1 MSDLDGLRDLGDPLP
16 AALALDSHTDVE
28 WAILDL
34 DGVIVQVND
43 AWVSFTTANGGDPG
57 RCGVGTSY
65 LAVCTAAGDPDSMA
79 VAAAVR
85 AALRGELPAPA
96 RVRLACDSPSTA
108 RWFDVLVSSRLQE
121 GSNSACTG
129 ATVSF
134 SPVDT
139 AAAHRLGALL
149 DAVAAISGDLDLSDT
164 LQRIIQAAARLAD
177 AQYGALGVVTDGRLS
192 QFVTVG
198 ISDEQRLLI
207 GDLPQGKGLLGVLID
222 LPEPLH
228 LDDLSAHAASSGFPP
243 GHPPMRSFLGVPIR
257 ARQRVLGNLYL
268 SEKRG
273 GGGFTADDQELMV
286 SLAVFAGV
294 AIDNAHVLARTRR
307 SQEWV
312 AAAAQVSTALL
323 SGAAS
328 VDVLAL
334 IAAQARALCEADLS
348 TIAVAEAGDLVI
360 TVADGDEA
368 ALMLGR
374 RLPIQGSL
382 AGHAYGA
389 GASLN
394 IADAR
399 TDPRAAPPA
408 PGQTT
413 YGPTLVVPLRA
424 GRIKHGVL
432 TVHNAHHAHRFDAEA
447 QTFVEIFADQAALAL
462 EIAEH
467 DRARQQLK
475 VHDDRDRIARD
486 LHDLVIQSLFASGM
500 RLEALSGTLTREDQV
515 QRVQQIVDALDGTI
529 RQIRSTIYA
538 LHASDHSSNSGLRA
552 RLLLVADAATET
564 LGFSAT
570 VHFNGPVDTLASAQ
584 VGEHV
589 VAVLQEGLSNV
600 ARHADAR
607 HASVTLT
614 VTPAELALEVVDDGV
629 GIRSDGRR
637 SGLANMHDRARQ
649 LGGTL
654 DVSSPGGVGT
664 RLLWRVPL

>member
-1 MSDLDGLRDLGDPLP
+1 
-16 AALALDSHTDVE
+16 
-28 WAILDL
+28 
-34 DGVIVQVND
+34 
-43 AWVSFTTANGGDPG
+43 
-57 RCGVGTSY
+57 
-65 LAVCTAAGDPDSMA
+65 
-79 VAAAVR
+79 
-85 AALRGELPAPA
+85 
-96 RVRLACDSPSTA
+96 
-108 RWFDVLVSSRLQE
+108 
-121 GSNSACTG
+121 
-129 ATVSF
+129 
-134 SPVDT
+134 
-139 AAAHRLGALL
+139 
-149 DAVAAISGDLDLSDT
+149 
-164 LQRIIQAAARLAD
+164 
-177 AQYGALGVVTDGRLS
+177 
-192 QFVTVG
+192 
-198 ISDEQRLLI
+198 
-207 GDLPQGKGLLGVLID
+207 
-222 LPEPLH
+222 
-228 LDDLSAHAASSGFPP
+228 
-243 GHPPMRSFLGVPIR
+243 MRSFLGVPIR

-286 SLAVFAGV
+286 SLAVSTGWRWTMLAGDV
-294 AIDNAHVLARTRR
+294 RGRAVGLRRARR
-307 SQEWV
+307 V
-312 AAAAQVSTALL
+312 GAARV

-424 GRIKHGVL
+424 GRIKQYGVL

-486 LHDLVIQSLFASGM
+486 LH
-500 RLEALSGTLTREDQV
+500 
-515 QRVQQIVDALDGTI
+515 
-529 RQIRSTIYA
+529 
-538 LHASDHSSNSGLRA
+538 
-552 RLLLVADAATET
+552 
-564 LGFSAT
+564 
-570 VHFNGPVDTLASAQ
+570 
-584 VGEHV
+584 
-589 VAVLQEGLSNV
+589 
-600 ARHADAR
+600 
-607 HASVTLT
+607 
-614 VTPAELALEVVDDGV
+614 
-629 GIRSDGRR
+629 
-637 SGLANMHDRARQ
+637 
-649 LGGTL
+649 
-654 DVSSPGGVGT
+654 
-664 RLLWRVPL
+664 